1 MKPDATRN
9 AQVITLSH
17 ATFQQKFPK
26 SSRLVQLMQIS
37 GEVTMCVGVGGVTLF
52 EEISTLLF

>member
-37 GEVTMCVGVGGVTLF
+37 GEVTMCVGGGVTLF